1 MLRTAAYLRAFP
13 VAFALL
19 TTSCSS
25 GPAKV
30 EQSADTITCNVLWV
44 HDGDTFRCE
53 GFKRSTR
60 LYGVDAPEMPGACR
74 EGRQCVEGDP
84 MASRDYLANLIGE
97 GPLICNL
104 TEYDRYERPVMR
116 CAARGVDLSCAM
128 VDSGHAVE
136 RYRRLGC

>member
-1 MLRTAAYLRAFP
+1 MLRSAALLRAIP
-13 VAFALL
+13 VALALL
-19 TTSCSS
+19 TASCS
-25 GPAKV
+25 PDTAKA
-30 EQSADTITCNVLWV
+30 EQSVDTITCKVLWV

-60 LYGVDAPEMPGACR
+60 LYGIDAPEMPGACR

-84 MASRDYLANLIGE
+84 TASRDYLAGLIGDE
-97 GPLICNL
+97 PLVCTL